1 MCKEL
6 HGSQSWEPAV
16 VLVTEFLGARQE
28 EHPRRPPLNVPRARE
43 WRCCQEHRTGTDQMW
58 VSCLGRRNKRTSGC
72 SSVGQH
78 EEPFNRVPPHY
89 LEAFLRLCA
98 ACCRVAGFF

>member
-16 VLVTEFLGARQE
+16 VLVTEFLGAMQE

-43 WRCCQEHRTGTDQMW
+43 WRCRQEHRTGTDQLW
-58 VSCLGRRNKRTSGC
+58 VSCLGRRNKQTSG
-72 SSVGQH
+72 
-78 EEPFNRVPPHY
+78 
-89 LEAFLRLCA
+89 
-98 ACCRVAGFF
+98 